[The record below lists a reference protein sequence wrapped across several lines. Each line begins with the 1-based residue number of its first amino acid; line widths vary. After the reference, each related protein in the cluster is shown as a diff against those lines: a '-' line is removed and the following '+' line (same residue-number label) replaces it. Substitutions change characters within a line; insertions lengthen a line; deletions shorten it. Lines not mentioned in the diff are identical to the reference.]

1 MAPRTSL
8 RLRSPVDATQYSF
21 WLVFG
26 TDGSMRCS
34 RTKPGT
40 SRDER
45 AMNVTATLPMALFTT
60 PELKATIEVASPGA
74 AAAFNIDVEAAATAL
89 RGVLGCDVDLKVNRQ
104 EETS

>member
-1 MAPRTSL
+1 MVPRTSQ
-8 RLRSPVDATQYSF
+8 RRSSPDRMEYSF

-26 TDGSMRCS
+26 VDGSMRFS

-45 AMNVTATLPMALFTT
+45 AMSVTATLPMALFAT

-74 AAAFNIDVEAAATAL
+74 AAAFNIDVEAAASAL
-89 RGVLGCDVDLKVNRQ
+89 RGVLGCDVDLKVNRK
-104 EETS
+104 EDAS